1 MTCIHAAFSSF
12 VAFHSAKG
20 WLPNYC
26 IMLQYFRWG
35 DAMRNYY
42 INHRHLLPSSLVR
55 NHCRSFSFLVQFVLP
70 SANPACCSSIYKLA
84 VTGALNYCSTVSLSL
99 RSSLHIA
106 RLALISSFISTPS
119 VFEGSQT
126 PSVSDDN
133 CWVLHKLLLIV
144 RVEQK

>member
-1 MTCIHAAFSSF
+1 
-12 VAFHSAKG
+12 
-20 WLPNYC
+20 
-26 IMLQYFRWG
+26 
-35 DAMRNYY
+35 MRNYY
-42 INHRHLLPSSLVR
+42 INHRHLLPSLVR
-55 NHCRSFSFLVQFVLP
+55 NHCRSLSFLVQFVLP

-84 VTGALNYCSTVSLSL
+84 VTGALNYCSTVSLSQ

-106 RLALISSFISTPS
+106 RLALISSFISTRS

-133 CWVLHKLLLIV
+133 RWVLHKLLLIV